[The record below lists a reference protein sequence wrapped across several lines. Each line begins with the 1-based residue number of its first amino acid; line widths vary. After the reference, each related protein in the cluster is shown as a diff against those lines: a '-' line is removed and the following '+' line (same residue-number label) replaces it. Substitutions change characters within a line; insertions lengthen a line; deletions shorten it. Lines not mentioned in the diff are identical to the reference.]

1 MTSETS
7 GARPPRILL
16 RSAWQTVNIGD
27 VAHTP
32 GMLALLEKHLPDV
45 EVQLWP
51 SAVDNGVEA
60 QITARFP
67 RVRIWEKTAE
77 NFAAA
82 VAHNDFLLHG
92 SGPKLMGAPEIAR
105 WAQSGKPYGILG
117 ITLQETDEET
127 VRLLS
132 GAEFAYFRDSVSLAR
147 AREVGVRAPVTAFAP
162 DSAFAAD
169 LFDETPARAF
179 LDAHGLE
186 DGRFLCCLSRLRVS
200 PYWDIYDRPMSA
212 QDRRDH
218 AHNERMKEQD
228 HAPLR
233 AAIEAVVRETG
244 LKVLLSPEDSSQM
257 RISRENVYDRLPSDV
272 RDRVVW
278 REDFWSL
285 GEALSVHARS
295 AGLFGN
301 EMHSPIM
308 AVGHGV
314 PALVCRWE
322 EQTSKGFMWHDIG
335 LGDWLFDM
343 DDPASAA
350 GVAPAVLRVAA
361 DPAAARARAEE
372 ARDRVHRMQEES
384 MRILAGALDAARGR

>member
-1 MTSETS
+1 MAHEPS

-32 GMLALLEKHLPDV
+32 GLLALLEKYLPEA

-60 QITARFP
+60 QIAARFP
-67 RVRIWEKTAE
+67 RVRVLEKTAE
-77 NFAAA
+77 NLATAL
-82 VAHNDFLLHG
+82 AHNDFLLHG
-92 SGPKLMGAPEIAR
+92 SGPKLMGAQELAR
-105 WAQSGKPYGILG
+105 WAETGKPYGVYG

-132 GAEFAYFRDSVSLAR
+132 GAEFAYFRDSVSLQR
-147 AREVGVRAPVTAFAP
+147 AREAGVSAPVVDLTP
-162 DSAFAAD
+162 DSAFAVD
-169 LFDETPARAF
+169 LRDDTAAREF
-179 LDAHGLE
+179 LDANGLE
-186 DGRFLCCLSRLRVS
+186 DGTFLCCLSRLRVS
-200 PYWDIYDRPMSA
+200 PYWDIYDRPMTE

-218 AHNERMKEQD
+218 AYNERMREQD

-233 AAIEAVVRETG
+233 AAIEAVVRDTG
-244 LKVLLSPEDSSQM
+244 LKVLLCPEDRSQM
-257 RISRENVYDRLPSDV
+257 KVARENIYDRLPSDV
-272 RDRVVW
+272 RSRVVW

-285 GEALSVHARS
+285 AEALSVHARS
-295 AGLFGN
+295 AGLFGS

-314 PALVCRWE
+314 PALVCRWK
-322 EQTSKGFMWHDIG
+322 EQTSKGFMWRDIG

-343 DDPASAA
+343 DDPASVA
-350 GVAPAVLRVAA
+350 GIAPAVLGMAA
-361 DPAAARARAEE
+361 DPAAARAKAAAAKE
-372 ARDRVHRMQEES
+372 RVDRMQKES
-384 MRILAGALDAARGR
+384 MRVLADALGAARRH